1 MVRMIFV
8 LLPAYN
14 EEKNVKAV
22 LEEIRQVLESRKD
35 AYRVLVV
42 NDGSKDETLQVLES
56 VDKEIPL
63 EVMSFEQNRGVDEV
77 FRKGIEQICRLAED
91 DDIMISMDCDRT
103 HKAQTFNLLI
113 ESLAAGNDVAV
124 ASRYHEKSS
133 CVNLPFLRAFLSDGI
148 NGILRLIFP
157 VKGAK
162 DYTTFF
168 RAYRI
173 SVLKKALEFYK
184 ENFITQKGFPCMA
197 EILIKLKALEI
208 MVGEVPVDLRFDLR
222 TGKSK
227 MNIKRTILGY
237 LSLICGELRCRLS
250 GVFRKS
256 DI

>member
-1 MVRMIFV
+1 MIFV

-14 EEKNVKAV
+14 EEKNVIAV
-22 LEEIRQVLESRKD
+22 LDEIRQVLESRKA

-42 NDGSKDETLQVLES
+42 NDGSEDETLQVLES
-56 VDKEIPL
+56 VSEKIPL
-63 EVMSFEQNRGVDEV
+63 EVMSFEQNRGVDAV
-77 FRKGIEQICRLAED
+77 FRKGIERICRQAED

-113 ESLAAGNDVAV
+113 ESLAEGNDVTV
-124 ASRYHEKSS
+124 ASRYHEKSLS
-133 CVNLPFLRAFLSDGI
+133 VNLPFLRAFLSDGI

-168 RAYRI
+168 RAYRM
-173 SVLKKALEFYK
+173 SVLKKALELYK
-184 ENFITQKGFPCMA
+184 EDFITQKGFSCMA
-197 EILIKLKALEI
+197 EILIKLKPLKI
-208 MVGEVPVDLRFDLR
+208 RVGEVPIDLRFDLR

-227 MNIKRTILGY
+227 MNISRTIFGY
-237 LSLICGELRCRLS
+237 LNLICKELQSRLN
-250 GVFRKS
+250 GVSQKS